1 MNREKSDKSRHGRG
15 SQKSDQVGHWQFE
28 YQLFA
33 FVIIPREGQ
42 GFKQRFRWFVLHYF
56 TVQLMGRYEIP
67 DQVKRDIRVDVETNI
82 PSAMEGRFSKYE
94 ERASNTIFF

>member
-1 MNREKSDKSRHGRG
+1 
-15 SQKSDQVGHWQFE
+15 
-28 YQLFA
+28 
-33 FVIIPREGQ
+33 
-42 GFKQRFRWFVLHYF
+42 
-56 TVQLMGRYEIP
+56 MGRYEIP